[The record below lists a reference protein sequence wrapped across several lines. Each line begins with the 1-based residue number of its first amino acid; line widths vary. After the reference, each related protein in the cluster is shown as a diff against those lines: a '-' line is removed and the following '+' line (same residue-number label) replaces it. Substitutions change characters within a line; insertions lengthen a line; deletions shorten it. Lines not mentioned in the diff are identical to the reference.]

1 MKRGAMSASNAYAG
15 QLVGRLEEYRDLGR
29 KEATKHRP
37 PTSATHPDTHE
48 VALKSQADGF
58 VSREQSAF
66 DTVVADADRSTLD
79 ANSRVVELRS
89 DIGQALA
96 DNTIMTRVGAELASD
111 RTALVDATADRIR
124 AEVAW
129 RGFRATNGITDTAHY
144 PESKILHWAIIIAL
158 SLVET
163 IANAFFYRNDS
174 GLLGGFFVAL
184 AVAVVNMGSS
194 AGLGTLFR
202 RKNLTEPSQK
212 YFGWAALAL
221 FLPLTLFCNALFAAF
236 RSAFEATADAGDGG
250 QLRDAF
256 QTAWAEAGG
265 FFVARF
271 HFGDLSSFLLFMTGL
286 ILSIIAF
293 WKGYTSD
300 DPYPGHSMRDRKLK
314 QAREKETKR
323 QDLVKQKLKDF
334 LVTHRNH
341 VQGLSGATGTMIT
354 MLSHRTSA
362 LGHAKRTLEAN
373 TAAVERDYHLVLDS
387 YRQANLAIRGTAPP
401 EYFTEK
407 PNIADKI
414 SIQAAAPVE
423 LEMRTV
429 LDLLEALQRQ
439 HRDDLNGKLNQL
451 QMQMADVLK
460 TTYDEFL
467 ETVDRDAQ
475 TAVQRDIQILPAT
488 A

>member
-1 MKRGAMSASNAYAG
+1 MATGTAYGG
-15 QLVGRLEEYRDLGR
+15 QLAGRLEEYRNLGR
-29 KEATKHRP
+29 KEATRHRP

-48 VALKSQADGF
+48 VALRSQADGLI
-58 VSREQSAF
+58 SREQAAF
-66 DTVVADADRSTLD
+66 EAVVADADRSTLD

-89 DIGQALA
+89 DIAQALA
-96 DNTIMTRVGAELASD
+96 DDTILTRVGAELAGD
-111 RTALVDATADRIR
+111 RTALVDATAARIR

-129 RGFRATNGITDTAHY
+129 RGFRATNGITDIASY

-158 SLVET
+158 SFVET
-163 IANAFFYRNDS
+163 VVNAFFYRNDT

-202 RKNLTEPSQK
+202 RKNLAEPSQR
-212 YFGWAALAL
+212 YFGWASLAI
-221 FLPLTLFCNALFAAF
+221 FLPLTLFFNALFAAF
-236 RSAFEATADAGDGG
+236 RSAFEATNDAGDPA

-256 QTAWAEAGG
+256 QTAWAQAGG
-265 FFVARF
+265 FFVGRF

-300 DPYPGHSMRDRKLK
+300 DPYPGHSARDRALK
-314 QAREKETKR
+314 AAREAETKR
-323 QDLVKQKLKDF
+323 QELVKQRLKDF

-362 LGHAKRTLEAN
+362 LGHAKRALETNAV
-373 TAAVERDYHLVLDS
+373 AVERDYHLVLDA

-401 EYFTEK
+401 EYFTDK
-407 PNIADKI
+407 PDVAGRV
-414 SIQAAAPVE
+414 SVQAAGPIE
-423 LEMRTV
+423 QEMQAV
-429 LDLLEALQRQ
+429 LDLLEQLQRQ

-451 QMQMADVLK
+451 QVQMAEILK
-460 TTYDEFL
+460 TTYDDFL
-467 ETVDRDAQ
+467 EGVDRDAQ
-475 TAVQRDIQILPAT
+475 AAVQKDIQILRAT

>member
-1 MKRGAMSASNAYAG
+1 MSAYNAYAG
-15 QLVGRLEEYRDLGR
+15 QLAGRLDEYRELGR

-37 PTSATHPDTHE
+37 PTGATHPDTHE

-58 VSREQSAF
+58 VSREQGAF
-66 DTVVADADRSTLD
+66 DAVVADADRSTLD

-89 DIGQALA
+89 DIAQAIA
-96 DNTIMTRVGAELASD
+96 DDTILTRVGAELAAD
-111 RTALVDATADRIR
+111 RSALVDATADRIR

-129 RGFRATNGITDTAHY
+129 RGFRAINGITDMANY
-144 PESKILHWAIIIAL
+144 PESKILHWAIIVAL
-158 SLVET
+158 SLIET
-163 IANAFFYRNDS
+163 IANAFFYRNDT

-202 RKNLTEPSQK
+202 RKNLAEPSQK
-212 YFGWAALAL
+212 YFGWAALAI

-236 RSAFEATADAGDGG
+236 RSAFEATADAGDGA
-250 QLRDAF
+250 QLREAF

-265 FFVARF
+265 FFIGHF

-300 DPYPGHSMRDRKLK
+300 DPYPGHSMRDRRLK
-314 QAREKETKR
+314 AAREAETKR
-323 QDLVKQKLKDF
+323 QDLMKQKLKDF
-334 LVTHRNH
+334 LVAHRNH

-354 MLSHRTSA
+354 MLSHRNSA
-362 LGHAKRTLEAN
+362 LGHAKRALESN
-373 TAAVERDYHLVLDS
+373 VAAIERDYHLVLDS

-401 EYFTEK
+401 DYFTEK
-407 PNIADKI
+407 PTIAGSVTI
-414 SIQAAAPVE
+414 RAAAPVE
-423 LEMRTV
+423 QEMQTV

-439 HRDDLNGKLNQL
+439 HRDDLNHKLNLL
-451 QMQMADVLK
+451 QVQMAEVLK
-460 TTYDEFL
+460 TTYDDFL

-475 TAVQRDIQILPAT
+475 TAVQKDIQVLPA
-488 A
+488 AG

>member
-1 MKRGAMSASNAYAG
+1 MSASNAYAG
-15 QLVGRLEEYRDLGR
+15 QLAARLEEYRDLGR

-37 PTSATHPDTHE
+37 PTGATHPDTHE

-66 DTVVADADRSTLD
+66 DTIVADADRSTLD

-89 DIGQALA
+89 DIAQALA
-96 DNTIMTRVGAELASD
+96 DNTILTRVGAELATE
-111 RTALVDATADRIR
+111 RTALVDATAARIR

-129 RGFRATNGITDTAHY
+129 RGFRATNGITDMANY
-144 PESKILHWAIIIAL
+144 PESKIFHWALIIAL
-158 SLVET
+158 SFGET
-163 IANAFFYRNDS
+163 FVNAFFYRNDS

-184 AVAVVNMGSS
+184 SVAIVNMTTS
-194 AGLGTLFR
+194 AGLGTNFR
-202 RKNLTEPSQK
+202 RKNLSEPSQK
-212 YFGWAALAL
+212 YLGWACLVV
-221 FLPLTLFCNALFAAF
+221 FVPLTLFLNALFAAF
-236 RSAFEATADAGDGG
+236 RSAFEATADAGDGA
-250 QLRDAF
+250 QLREAF
-256 QTAWAEAGG
+256 QTAWAEAVGV
-265 FFVARF
+265 FVARF
-271 HFGDLSSFLLFMTGL
+271 HFGDLSSFLLFMIG
-286 ILSIIAF
+286 IVLSIFAF

-300 DPYPGHSMRDRKLK
+300 DPYPGYSLRDRRLK
-314 QAREKETKR
+314 EAREAETKR

-362 LGHAKRTLEAN
+362 LGHAKRTLESN
-373 TAAVERDYHLVLDS
+373 VAAVERDYHLVLDA

-401 EYFTEK
+401 GYFTVQ
-407 PNIADKI
+407 PDIAGKV

-423 LEMRTV
+423 QEMQTV

-451 QMQMADVLK
+451 QVQMAEVLK

-467 ETVDRDAQ
+467 ESVDRDAQ
-475 TAVQRDIQILPAT
+475 TAVQKDIQLLPAT

>member
-1 MKRGAMSASNAYAG
+1 MSAYNAYAG
-15 QLVGRLEEYRDLGR
+15 QLAGRLEEYRDLGR

-37 PTSATHPDTHE
+37 PTGATHPDTHE
-48 VALKSQADGF
+48 VALRSQADGL
-58 VSREQSAF
+58 VSREQAAF
-66 DTVVADADRSTLD
+66 DAVVADADRSVLD

-89 DIGQALA
+89 DIAQALA
-96 DNTIMTRVGAELASD
+96 DDTILTRVEAELAGD
-111 RTALVDATADRIR
+111 RTALIDATAARIR

-129 RGFRATNGITDTAHY
+129 RGFRATNGITDMANY
-144 PESKILHWAIIIAL
+144 PESKILHWAIIVAL
-158 SLVET
+158 SFIET
-163 IANAFFYRNDS
+163 IANAFFYRNDT

-202 RKNLTEPSQK
+202 RKNLSDPAQK
-212 YFGWAALAL
+212 YFGWAALVI
-221 FLPLTLFCNALFAAF
+221 FIPLTLFCNALFAAF
-236 RSAFEATADAGDGG
+236 RSAFEATSDAGDGA

-256 QTAWAEAGG
+256 QTAWAEAAG
-265 FFVARF
+265 FFVGDF

-300 DPYPGHSMRDRKLK
+300 DPYPGYSLRDRVLK
-314 QAREKETKR
+314 AAREAETKR
-323 QDLVKQKLKDF
+323 QDLVKQKVKDF
-334 LVTHRNH
+334 LVAHRNH

-362 LGHAKRTLEAN
+362 LGHAKRALETNA
-373 TAAVERDYHLVLDS
+373 AAVERDYHLVLDA

-401 EYFTEK
+401 DYFTEK
-407 PNIADKI
+407 PDVAGKAGT
-414 SIQAAAPVE
+414 QAAGPVE
-423 LEMRTV
+423 QEMQSV
-429 LDLLEALQRQ
+429 LDLLEQLQRQ

-451 QMQMADVLK
+451 QVQMAEILK

-467 ETVDRDAQ
+467 ESVDRDAQ
-475 TAVQRDIQILPAT
+475 IAVQRDIQILPA
-488 A
+488 AA